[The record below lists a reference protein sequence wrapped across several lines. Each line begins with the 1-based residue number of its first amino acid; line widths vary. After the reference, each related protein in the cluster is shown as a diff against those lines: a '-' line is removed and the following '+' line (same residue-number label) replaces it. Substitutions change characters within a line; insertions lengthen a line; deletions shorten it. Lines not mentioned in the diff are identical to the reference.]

1 MKGITPPGSFTL
13 AGHDMGFGT
22 VEARALIQ
30 GNDIYE
36 ETQVDHPPYYNIGK
50 MEAIQVIEDWNLG
63 FHDGNAIK
71 YIARHK
77 HKDNAVQDIE
87 KAIWYLQ
94 RYAEKLK
101 EPEDK

>member
-1 MKGITPPGSFTL
+1 MFEEHLPYKKVL

-22 VEARALIQ
+22 VATRALMQ
-30 GNDIYE
+30 GNDVYE
-36 ETQVDHPPYYNIGK
+36 ETQVDHPPHYNAGNV
-50 MEAIQVIEDWNLG
+50 EAIQVIEDWNLG

-77 HKDNAVQDIE
+77 HKDDTIQDIE

-94 RYAEKLK
+94 RYVEKLK
-101 EPEDK
+101 KTEEK